1 MTLLASWIGIDTHGP
16 ASIYIASDSRI
27 SWGDKS
33 KYDYGRK
40 VFALRHSPDIFGYC
54 GDVLF
59 PSLVLS
65 QILEMADSSLLFAG
79 DSSSKTR
86 FAAIRQKLVYQ
97 FSKYPHEVESITG
110 EPIEI
115 LHASRDPTEMN
126 RFECNLLSWT
136 RKTGW
141 QNFGVNLPE
150 KSGPLFVRGK
160 GAHEFNAHFATYQ
173 KGPNAGTSRNVF
185 HCFCDSL
192 FSSKEPSVGGA
203 PQLAGLIRKPKS
215 NGIYFGIVTRGSR
228 YYLGAP
234 INELSNFDRLEWRN
248 ELFEICDGRTG
259 KRKADAQP
267 QPNLHRYRS

>member
-1 MTLLASWIGIDTHGP
+1 MTLLASWVGIDTHGP

-27 SWGDKS
+27 SWGSKE

-40 VFALRHSPDIFGYC
+40 VFALKQSPDIFGYC

-65 QILEMADSSLLFAG
+65 QVLEMADSSLLFDR
-79 DSSSKTR
+79 DSSADKK
-86 FAAIRQKLVYQ
+86 FAAIREKLIYQ
-97 FSKYPHEVESITG
+97 FSKYPHEVETITN
-110 EPIEI
+110 ETVEI
-115 LHASRDPTEMN
+115 LHASRDSVN
-126 RFECNLLSWT
+126 VNQFACNLLRWT
-136 RKTGW
+136 RKDGW
-141 QNFGVNLPE
+141 QSSSVELPAE
-150 KSGPLFVRGK
+150 SGPLFVRGS
-160 GAHEFNAHFATYQ
+160 GAHEFKDNFVKYI

-192 FSSKEPSVGGA
+192 FNTREPTVGGA
-203 PQLAGLIRKPKS
+203 PQLAGLIRKPCS
-215 NGIYFGIVTRGSR
+215 TGTYYGVIAQGHR

-234 INELSNFDRLEWRN
+234 IDELSNFDRLVWRN

-267 QPNLHRYRS
+267 QPNPHRL